1 MIVLDASVLGASL
14 VRSSPHSDWA
24 LEIIRANDVVAP
36 AHLLVE
42 TSQMLRRLVLSGLV
56 SPQETDAAHVDLLN
70 FDVGLYPY
78 DFVGPRVWELRHNV
92 TTYDGC
98 YVALAEAM
106 EVPLAT
112 LDARLASAAGPRCE
126 FLLPPAN

>member
-14 VRSSPHSDWA
+14 VRSSTHSDWA

-78 DFVGPRVWELRHNV
+78 DFVGPRVWELRHNL

-98 YVALAEAM
+98 YVALAEVM
-106 EVPLAT
+106 ELPLAT
-112 LDARLASAAGPRCE
+112 LDERLARASGPTCE

>member
-14 VRSSPHSDWA
+14 VRSSTHSDWA

-78 DFVGPRVWELRHNV
+78 DFVGPRVWELRHNL

-112 LDARLASAAGPRCE
+112 LDARLASAAGPTCE

>member
-14 VRSSPHSDWA
+14 VRSSTHSDWA

-78 DFVGPRVWELRHNV
+78 DFVGPRVWELRHNL

-112 LDARLASAAGPRCE
+112 LDERLARASGPTCE